1 MKENFEDT
9 QGVIRSG
16 ISKKTRDE
24 LGCSACYRF
33 ESL

>member
-24 LGCSACYRF
+24 LDAPHVIDLRV
-33 ESL
+33 